1 MAKISSRKARAN
13 AQQFRPYAT
22 FDFKIFINDKDEM
35 DAKQHPIQFHNGC
48 ERYSRLE
55 ANWRIILTLRLET
68 KQGSKTHV
76 KEKKVAFNS
85 DEPMGITEL
94 GAAANAHIPALLD
107 NESFDSVSGHVRCL
121 FLGTGDIDAI

>member
-1 MAKISSRKARAN
+1 MSKIGNRKARAN

-35 DAKQHPIQFHNGC
+35 DAKQNPIQFHNGC

-55 ANWRIILTLRLET
+55 ANWRIILTLDL
-68 KQGSKTHV
+68 KIVQGRNV
-76 KEKKVAFNS
+76 QVRQKKVAFNS

-94 GAAANAHIPALLD
+94 GAAANTHIPAMLD
-107 NESFDSVSGHVRCL
+107 NETFDEVSGHVRCL
-121 FLGTGDIDAI
+121 FLGTGDTHAN

>member
-1 MAKISSRKARAN
+1 MAKTSNRKARAN

-35 DAKQHPIQFHNGC
+35 DAKQNPIQFHNGC

-94 GAAANAHIPALLD
+94 GAAANTHIPAMLND
-107 NESFDSVSGHVRCL
+107 ESFDEVNGHVRCL
-121 FLGTGDIDAI
+121 FLGTGDTHAN